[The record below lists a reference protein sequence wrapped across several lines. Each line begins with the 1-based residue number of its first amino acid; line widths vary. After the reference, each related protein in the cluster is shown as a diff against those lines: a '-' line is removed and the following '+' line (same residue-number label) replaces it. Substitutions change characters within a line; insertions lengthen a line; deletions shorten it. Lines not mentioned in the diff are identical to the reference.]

1 MKNKEIQDEDKLV
14 ALHNIS
20 GGNILNIDELGGM
33 VTPSIAIIKAGESYT
48 DFGEITLIADKNL
61 INPEKQNVRVFAG
74 DVYSPTVPR
83 KKYYVDSK
91 KLEKK
96 EIEII
101 NKSFDLDK
109 ERNGYHFVSNVI
121 GQGTRLQR
129 DLENNDKES
138 FFKSYYDN
146 LKVVY
151 LIDKNI
157 EFKIP
162 VKNRA
167 VYIFNNFLV
176 DLTEKEKK
184 QLIPILEDY
193 RKETELG
200 SGNLTELTQK
210 HIYDFLVSHINSY
223 RDKKIKEL
231 KESNK
236 DATKEDI
243 DYLYSLYNRLI
254 ENRLGSNYKEMG
266 MIDST
271 ITKLWD
277 AIYVKKVLDEDAFK
291 KIINAKIKSLG
302 KENYDKWL
310 NEFIDTYQGEAY
322 FEKGNK
328 KIPFTLDNLVN
339 ETSKSVVGVE
349 DNLTYGINKAKSFS
363 HKELK
368 TIKDIKSKTDSLI
381 SKKEMSEIDENI
393 KEEFFKIVDKFNYKY
408 DSQWDKLDSFS
419 KSFAMYFK
427 GSSIDSA
434 LIRNDFKKPTSSQ
447 VEIFKN
453 FANKLKQTPVDY
465 FEVKIGR
472 AVKLSE
478 FKYAVVPSNL
488 ENQVINVLKKNGLKV
503 VKYNSRDSES
513 RMNAVNS
520 ILNKDKNITFEN
532 GGEIKNQGLFSQ
544 IWEWFGIKF

>member
-1 MKNKEIQDEDKLV
+1 MKNKEIKNEDKLV

-61 INPEKQNVRVFAG
+61 INPEKPNVRVFAG
-74 DVYSPTVPR
+74 DIYSPTVPR
-83 KKYYVDSK
+83 KKYEVDSK

-96 EIEII
+96 ELEII
-101 NKSFDLDK
+101 NKSFQLDK
-109 ERNGYHFVSNVI
+109 EKNIYKYISKII
-121 GQGTRLQR
+121 GQGTNIERNLQ
-129 DLENNDKES
+129 DNSKES
-138 FFKSYYDN
+138 FFKIYYDN

-162 VKNRA
+162 VKNKS

-184 QLIPILEDY
+184 QLIPILEVY
-193 RKETELG
+193 KKETELS

-231 KESNK
+231 KEFNK

-243 DYLYSLYNRLI
+243 DYLYSLYNKLI
-254 ENRLGSNYKEMG
+254 ENRLGSSHKEMG
-266 MIDST
+266 MIDS
-271 ITKLWD
+271 IIIKLYD
-277 AIYVKKVLDEDAFK
+277 AIYVKKVLDEDSFK
-291 KIINAKIKSLG
+291 KVINAKIKSLG

-310 NEFIDTYQGEAY
+310 NEFIDIYQKDAY

-339 ETSKSVVGVE
+339 ETTKSVVGVE
-349 DNLTYGINKAKSFS
+349 DNITYGINKAKSFS

-368 TIKDIKSKTDSLI
+368 TIKDIKSKIGYLI
-381 SKKEMSEIDENI
+381 SEKEMSEIDENI

-427 GSSIDSA
+427 GNSIDSS
-434 LIRNDFKKPTSSQ
+434 LTRNDFKKPTSSQ
-447 VEIFKN
+447 KEIFEN

-478 FKYAVVPSNL
+478 FKYAVVPSNE
-488 ENQVINVLKKNGLKV
+488 ENQVINVLNKNGLKV

-544 IWEWFGIKF
+544 IWAWFGIKF